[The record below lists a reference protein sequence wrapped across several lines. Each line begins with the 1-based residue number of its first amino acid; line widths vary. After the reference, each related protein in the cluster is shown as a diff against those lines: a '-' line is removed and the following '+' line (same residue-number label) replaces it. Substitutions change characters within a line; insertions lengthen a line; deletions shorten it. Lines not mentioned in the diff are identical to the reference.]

1 MKKSISWSYIAWFI
15 PLIILAFGGLAFGV
29 QWIVKQ
35 TVQNYQQQLG
45 NSMTGNIKSALS
57 IWMEDQILFS
67 KAIAADERVVRACL
81 DPTDP
86 EVYGEA
92 RGYLE
97 TLHSIYPFYENIPLS
112 SFTTGQDP
120 FEVNYNGEIREVG
133 PKSFFIDTV
142 QGNTI
147 GKGGNKNYI
156 RAVSG
161 GAEVFVSEV
170 YPSLLRGNPI
180 FVIASAVKHQ
190 GRIVGAVI
198 VAPQMDYFTDIFT
211 TRDEFEEG
219 EYVFLGD
226 SSGNII
232 AHPDRSLILSDE
244 GRKAFSPYLEKWN
257 QGTARFD
264 LEYQGDLSSYFVQ
277 QYDMG
282 GVDHVN
288 EWLLFY
294 RKSLEGTMA
303 QMRTL
308 QFMIFG
314 ALLVFVVLIILILIV
329 LTRRL
334 VISPLRKVGDEL
346 SRITRGNGDLTQE
359 IEVRAD
365 NEIGEVGHA
374 FNGFIASLRR
384 LIRRVQNSAESNKGI
399 GDRLRSASETSFS
412 TVHEITSNINSIKEQ
427 IDKLNNEVSDAT
439 SATEEIQRN
448 IAELSRQTEEQTSS
462 VTESSSSVEEMVASL
477 NNMARIAEHRQKE
490 SEQLIKNVQGG
501 TELLDETSI
510 SMKDVTNGIT
520 AIIEITGVIQD
531 IANQTNLLSMNAAIE
546 AAHAGE
552 AGRGFAVV
560 AEEIRKLAENSS
572 NNSKTIAVNIKDIVE
587 KIEKAGTSLTQ
598 LHASLSSIMGEIQSI
613 AEAFTELGTNTQEM
627 AAGSDQVMQ
636 AMSILQ
642 NTSVQISTASR
653 EMQSGAETT
662 AENMVNVNR
671 LSNIVK
677 AAIDEIALG
686 SEEIISAMTTL
697 QDLNSEFS
705 KKNAELIEEVRG
717 FKTSEEGAAEAEILE
732 EEIP

>member
-1 MKKSISWSYIAWFI
+1 
-15 PLIILAFGGLAFGV
+15 
-29 QWIVKQ
+29 
-35 TVQNYQQQLG
+35 
-45 NSMTGNIKSALS
+45 
-57 IWMEDQILFS
+57 
-67 KAIAADERVVRACL
+67 
-81 DPTDP
+81 
-86 EVYGEA
+86 
-92 RGYLE
+92 
-97 TLHSIYPFYENIPLS
+97 
-112 SFTTGQDP
+112 
-120 FEVNYNGEIREVG
+120 
-133 PKSFFIDTV
+133 
-142 QGNTI
+142 
-147 GKGGNKNYI
+147 
-156 RAVSG
+156 
-161 GAEVFVSEV
+161 
-170 YPSLLRGNPI
+170 
-180 FVIASAVKHQ
+180 
-190 GRIVGAVI
+190 
-198 VAPQMDYFTDIFT
+198 
-211 TRDEFEEG
+211 
-219 EYVFLGD
+219 
-226 SSGNII
+226 
-232 AHPDRSLILSDE
+232 
-244 GRKAFSPYLEKWN
+244 
-257 QGTARFD
+257 
-264 LEYQGDLSSYFVQ
+264 
-277 QYDMG
+277 MG

>member
-1 MKKSISWSYIAWFI
+1 
-15 PLIILAFGGLAFGV
+15 
-29 QWIVKQ
+29 
-35 TVQNYQQQLG
+35 
-45 NSMTGNIKSALS
+45 
-57 IWMEDQILFS
+57 
-67 KAIAADERVVRACL
+67 
-81 DPTDP
+81 
-86 EVYGEA
+86 
-92 RGYLE
+92 
-97 TLHSIYPFYENIPLS
+97 
-112 SFTTGQDP
+112 
-120 FEVNYNGEIREVG
+120 
-133 PKSFFIDTV
+133 
-142 QGNTI
+142 
-147 GKGGNKNYI
+147 
-156 RAVSG
+156 
-161 GAEVFVSEV
+161 
-170 YPSLLRGNPI
+170 
-180 FVIASAVKHQ
+180 VIASAVKHQ